1 MGYTVSSRA
10 ISRVFNQLQQMVNA
24 QTNLEWVTD
33 NPREFAYRLRE
44 AISVAVERTKKGDGE
59 PYESFSKLRAKYL
72 FREKGGKV
80 IAELRDAIPQ
90 MTLKSDFAVMNEPN
104 ANDAM
109 SVVGVMIK
117 NRGKIIVFPAFDIN
131 DVNESLLVSNWA
143 IKNNYNVTIA
153 NGMLKLEPKT

>member
-10 ISRVFNQLQQMVNA
+10 ITRVFAQLQQMVKA
-24 QTNLEWVTD
+24 ETNLEWATD

-44 AISVAVERTKKGDGE
+44 ALKVAKDRAEKGDGE
-59 PYESFSKLRAKYL
+59 PYMSFARLKSKYL
-72 FREKGGKV
+72 FREKPGKV

-90 MTLKSDFAVMNEPN
+90 MTLKSDFAVMTEPS

-117 NRGKIIVFPAFDIN
+117 NRGKIIHFPVFDIN
-131 DVNESLLVSNWA
+131 DESESVLVSNWA
-143 IKNNYNVTIA
+143 VKNDYNVVIA